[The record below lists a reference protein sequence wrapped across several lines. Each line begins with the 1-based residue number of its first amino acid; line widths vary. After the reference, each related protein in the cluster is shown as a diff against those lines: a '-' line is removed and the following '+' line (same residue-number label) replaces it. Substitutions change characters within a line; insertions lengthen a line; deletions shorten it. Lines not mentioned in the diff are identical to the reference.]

1 MNRAT
6 ARVAR
11 SRRRSSGKAVPGADQ
26 HPVSLHSSWP
36 WNKAGGNLNTAIDA
50 NARVQAD
57 VLRSSSTVIRE
68 ALGKGTIKVIAGVYD
83 LGSGK
88 VALS

>member
-1 MNRAT
+1 
-6 ARVAR
+6 VEQ
-11 SRRRSSGKAVPGADQ
+11 GA
-26 HPVSLHSSWP
+26 
-36 WNKAGGNLNTAIDA
+36 GNLNTAIDA

-68 ALGKGTIKVIAGVYD
+68 ALSKGTIKVIAGVYD
-83 LGSGK
+83 LATGK